1 MRGLI
6 MTREDVLKK
15 LNELFVEA
23 FDRGD
28 LEINLTTTP
37 YDVEGWDSLMQMNLI
52 QMIEDDF
59 EIQFDMDEIIQMES
73 VGLMV
78 DMIMLH
84 IGE

>member
-52 QMIEDDF
+52 QMIEGDF

>member
-15 LNELFVEA
+15 LNELFIEA